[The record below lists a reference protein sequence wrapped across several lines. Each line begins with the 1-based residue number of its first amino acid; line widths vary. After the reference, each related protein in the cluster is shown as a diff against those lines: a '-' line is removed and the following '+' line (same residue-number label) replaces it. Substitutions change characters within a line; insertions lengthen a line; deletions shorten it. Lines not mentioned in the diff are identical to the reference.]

1 MHAEHM
7 SNNKHI
13 WQYTKPELQL
23 TVNFYLKLSIA
34 KVFNDMLSHQ
44 EVTVSVSL

>member
-23 TVNFYLKLSIA
+23 TVNFYKLYIA
-34 KVFNDMLSHQ
+34 NVFNDMLSHQ